1 MALRSELS
9 DALKTAMKAKQ
20 EREVATLRMVL
31 AGLKNKDIEAREKGK
46 SEGIGDDDILQMMQ
60 NMIRQ
65 RRDSIALYEKGNRP
79 ELVEQETAE
88 IAIIER
94 FLPKQMDDAA
104 VEAAAK
110 AIIAELGAASVKD
123 MGKVMAALKQRH
135 AGQMDFSKASAAVKK
150 LLT

>member
-1 MALRSELS
+1 MALRGELS
-9 DALKTAMKAKQ
+9 ESLKTAMKAKQ

-31 AGLKNKDIEAREKGK
+31 AGLKDRDIDARTKGK
-46 SEGIGDDDILQMMQ
+46 TDGIGDDEILQMMQ

-65 RRDSIALYEKGNRP
+65 RRDSIELYRKGGRQ
-79 ELVEQETAE
+79 ELVDQESAE

-110 AIIAELGAASVKD
+110 AAIAEAGAASIKD
-123 MGKVMAALKQRH
+123 MGKVMAALKQRY
-135 AGQMDFSKASAAVKK
+135 AGQMDFAKAGAAVKK
-150 LLT
+150 LLG

>member
-1 MALRSELS
+1 MTLRSELS
-9 DALKTAMKAKQ
+9 ESLKTAMKARQ

-31 AGLKNKDIEAREKGK
+31 AGLKDRDIDARGKGRTD
-46 SEGIGDDDILQMMQ
+46 GIPEDEILQMMQ

-65 RRDSIALYEKGNRP
+65 RRDSIALYEQGGRP
-79 ELVEQETAE
+79 ELAAQETAE

-94 FLPKQMDDAA
+94 FLPKQLDEAA
-104 VEAAAK
+104 IEAAAK

-123 MGKVMAALKQRH
+123 MGKVMAAMKTRH

-150 LLT
+150 LLG